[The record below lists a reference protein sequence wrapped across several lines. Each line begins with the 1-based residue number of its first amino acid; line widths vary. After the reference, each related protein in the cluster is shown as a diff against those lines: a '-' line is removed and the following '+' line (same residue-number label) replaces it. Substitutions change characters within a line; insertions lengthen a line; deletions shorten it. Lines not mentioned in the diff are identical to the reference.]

1 MQTAI
6 KWTMPWVLAAVGLS
20 VFGCSKEEE
29 QPKPPPARSA
39 AKPTPPPPPS
49 TPPVPEK
56 PPEPKLN
63 PNCPSG
69 SKGEGSL
76 GTPCDASG
84 TERVMDVVWS
94 GKMDDKGPLFKVT
107 NRTKSAILYGKIA
120 VYFYDKAGK
129 QLEVAPLAGGTDKPK
144 PYLSCSGNMFGG
156 VVKPSEKFSLTFSCV
171 KKERVPE
178 GTKAIEAE
186 MQMVGFADASE
197 KSNDYYWR
205 NNDLAPEQRKKGA
218 K

>member
-1 MQTAI
+1 MQIAI
-6 KWTMPWVLAAVGLS
+6 KWTMSWIIAAVGLS
-20 VFGCSKEEE
+20 GLGCSKEEE
-29 QPKPPPARSA
+29 PSKPAPVRSA
-39 AKPTPPPPPS
+39 AKPTPPPPS

-76 GTPCDASG
+76 GSPCEASG
-84 TERVMDVVWS
+84 TERIMDVVWS
-94 GKMDDKGPLFKVT
+94 GKIDDKGPLFKVT
-107 NRTKSAILYGKIA
+107 NRTKSPILYGKVV
-120 VYFYDKAGK
+120 VYFYDKSGK
-129 QLEVAPLAGGTDKPK
+129 QLEVAPLAGGSEKSK
-144 PYLSCSGNMFGG
+144 PYLTCGGNLFAG
-156 VVKPSEKFSLTFSCV
+156 VVKANEKFSLTFSCV

-178 GTKAIEAE
+178 GAKAIEAE

-197 KSNDYYWR
+197 KSSDYYWR
-205 NNDLAPEQRKKGA
+205 NNDLTPEQRKKGA